1 MIEAVSMLIVPD
13 RTRPS
18 AYVRTPSTM
27 LANASSPTARLPRRS
42 IAQSRTRKVD
52 FEVMQDKN
60 HILASQRLNRPV
72 APHLSIYR
80 PQINSF
86 LSISMRITGSFMSG
100 SMYLFGFFYL
110 LSPTLGIDMSSA
122 ALASAFASWP
132 VIVQVASKFVVAFPF
147 TLHIFGSLRY
157 VAFTFAQG
165 IKSNVNVVKVGWTVL
180 ALAVTTALGLATLM

>member
-1 MIEAVSMLIVPD
+1 
-13 RTRPS
+13 
-18 AYVRTPSTM
+18 
-27 LANASSPTARLPRRS
+27 S

-60 HILASQRLNRPV
+60 QILANQRLSRPT
-72 APHLSIYR
+72 APHLSISR

-100 SMYLFGFFYL
+100 GMYLFGFFYL
-110 LSPTLGIDMSSA
+110 LSSTLGIDMSSA

-132 VIVQVASKFVVAFPF
+132 VIMQAATKFVVAFPF

-157 VAFTFAQG
+157 VAFTFAKG
-165 IKSNVNVVKVGWTVL
+165 I
-180 ALAVTTALGLATLM
+180 